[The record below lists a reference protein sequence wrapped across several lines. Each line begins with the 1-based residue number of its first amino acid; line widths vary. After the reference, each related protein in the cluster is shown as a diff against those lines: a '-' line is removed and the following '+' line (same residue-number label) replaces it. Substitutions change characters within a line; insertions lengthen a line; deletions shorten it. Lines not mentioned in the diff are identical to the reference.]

1 MMKKLILRSCVL
13 LTVLTLMGIAMP
25 ASAQQ
30 TETKKSL
37 MVDYFFNPSS
47 ISDKYISTFRNSVIS
62 HIQERKRVI
71 VIDAES
77 QAALKQER
85 ERRES
90 SSASAEG
97 DMERMKVMS
106 QLGANYILVGAINS
120 ISTKSETDKD
130 GKTTWKATC
139 NYTIK
144 AIDPTNGTTLASRTS
159 DYSASGK
166 KTEEEAKTDA
176 AYSSGIFI
184 DELLETIAPLY
195 GTILEV
201 NKVKKDEAKEVYIS
215 LGSDHGVD
223 TDTWFGVYVTRTI
236 AGRESNK
243 KIGQLK
249 VSAVEGGDIS
259 LCKVRKG
266 GKELKSALDQKQ
278 NVILKSE
285 YVSTL
290 FGIKLPF

>member
-1 MMKKLILRSCVL
+1 MKKLILRNIAL
-13 LTVLTLMGIAMP
+13 LTVAFLFGMAMP

-37 MVDYFFNPSS
+37 LVDFFLNPSH

-71 VIDAES
+71 IIDAES
-77 QAALKQER
+77 EASLRQEK

-90 SSASAEG
+90 DNATAEN
-97 DMERMKVMS
+97 DMERLKVMS
-106 QLGANYILVGAINS
+106 QLGANYILVGAISS
-120 ISTKSETDKD
+120 ISAKSETDKE
-130 GKTTWKATC
+130 GKTTWSAKC
-139 NYTIK
+139 SYTIK
-144 AIDPTNGTTLASRTS
+144 AIDPANGTTLATRTS
-159 DYSASGK
+159 DYSNSGK
-166 KTEEEAKTDA
+166 KSEEEAKTDA

-184 DELLETIAPLY
+184 DELLENIAPLY

-201 NKVKKDEAKEVYIS
+201 NKVKKDDAKEVYIS

-236 AGRESNK
+236 AGRESKK

-266 GKELKSALDQKQ
+266 GKEIKSALDQKQ
-278 NVILKSE
+278 DVTLKSE

-290 FGIKLPF
+290 FGMKLPF